1 MSTKHAV
8 VDVWSRGDSPLHRL
22 DARVKILALL
32 AFLLSMATLHP
43 FPGAALAGFGAM
55 ALLGIVFSRLPFA
68 ALLLRACA
76 VLPFTITF
84 AAISAWNGDA
94 GRAWGLLAKAFL
106 SALAVLLL
114 AGTTPM
120 PRLLNA
126 AHALRCPRILVL
138 VVQFL
143 HRYLFVLLEQAAHM
157 RAASLC
163 RGYRS
168 SKRTVSETMEAAAGM
183 LSVLFARS
191 YERAD
196 AIHRSM
202 MARGFRGEIPLLD
215 QPALH
220 GRDFVFLVTCIALAA
235 GIRLWVTR

>member
-8 VDVWSRGDSPLHRL
+8 VDVWSRQDGPLHRV

-43 FPGAALAGFGAM
+43 FPIEALGGFGAM
-55 ALLGIVFSRLPFA
+55 AVVGVIASRLPVG
-68 ALLLRACA
+68 ALLLRACG
-76 VLPFTITF
+76 VLPFTVTF
-84 AAISAWNGDA
+84 AAISAWNGDVT
-94 GRAWGLLAKAFL
+94 RAWGLLAKSYL

-114 AGTTPM
+114 VGTTPM
-120 PRLLNA
+120 PRLLHA
-126 AHALRCPRILVL
+126 AHALHCPRILVL

-143 HRYLFVLLEQAAHM
+143 HRYLFVLFEQAAHM
-157 RAASLC
+157 RAAALC

-168 SKRTVSETMEAAAGM
+168 SKRSVSETMQAAAGM

-202 MARGFRGEIPLLD
+202 MARGFHGEIPLLD
-215 QPALH
+215 QPAL
-220 GRDFVFLVTCIALAA
+220 RALDVAFLALSIAMAVA
-235 GIRLWVTR
+235 VRIGVTR